1 MDWIGLVS
9 FFSRSPPDMELL
21 QFSRWGR
28 LLALAV
34 LGIISVAL
42 VARAQ
47 DRPKIEVVP
56 QVTHSDGVRS
66 VAFSPDGHE
75 DFGRMCSTP
84 LAASV
89 ASGTCFV
96 GSVVVCD

>member
-1 MDWIGLVS
+1 MKDWIGLDWIGLVS

-21 QFSRWGR
+21 QFPRWGR

-56 QVTHSDGVRS
+56 QVSPSGEPFNYPQ
-66 VAFSPDGHE
+66 VADRVATCGCDFS
-75 DFGRMCSTP
+75 
-84 LAASV
+84 
-89 ASGTCFV
+89 
-96 GSVVVCD
+96 